1 MDRRSALS
9 LDPDEFRAIGHALVD
24 DLAELFASLESPSE
38 LPVATGESVEEHQA
52 ALGDRPLPEQGSP
65 AAELLAEAR
74 DLLFAHATHIGH
86 PRFLGYVCGSQAAI
100 GPLAELLA
108 AGVNQNLGG
117 YPLGPMA
124 AEIERQTVRWVAELL
139 GYPEDAGGLFVSGGN
154 MANFVGFVAARR
166 AKAAGDVRADGPG
179 GEHLTAYCSA
189 ETHTWAQKAADLF
202 GLGTASLRWIETDE
216 AQRLRV
222 DDLRAAI
229 AADREAGSHP
239 FLVIGSAGSVSTG
252 AVDPLRALAELCAE
266 EGLWFHVD
274 GAYGG
279 FAACLPEA
287 SDDLK
292 ALALADSVA
301 VDPHKWL
308 YVPVEA
314 GCALVRDEQALL
326 DAFSYRPPYYH
337 LPEGQLNYFEYGP
350 QNTRGFRALKVWLA
364 LRQAGRSGYEAMI
377 REDCRLARLLFDLA
391 EAEPDLEAVTHGL
404 SITTF
409 RYAPEGVDDEELDRL
424 NEQLVERL
432 QAGGEV
438 FLSNAVVDGRYCL
451 RICIVNFRTTEADI
465 RALPEI
471 VSRVGAQSPQKR
483 RRFAPHGSRLRSQL
497 GEPPGSPDPLP

>member
-1 MDRRSALS
+1 MERQSALS
-9 LDPDEFRAIGHALVD
+9 LDPEEFRAIGHALVD
-24 DLAELFASLESPSE
+24 DLAALFESLESPSE
-38 LPVATGESVEEHQA
+38 LPVVGADGAADVQA
-52 ALGDRPLPEQGSP
+52 ALGERPLPELGSAP
-65 AAELLAEAR
+65 AELVAEAR
-74 DLLFAHATHIGH
+74 DLLLAHATHIGH

-100 GPLAELLA
+100 GALAELLA
-108 AGVNQNLGG
+108 ASVNQNVGG

-124 AEIERQTVRWVAELL
+124 AEIERQTVRWIAELL
-139 GYPEDAGGLFVSGGN
+139 GYPPDSGGLFVSGGN
-154 MANFVGFVAARR
+154 MANFIGFVAARR

-179 GEHLTAYCSA
+179 GERFTAYCSA
-189 ETHTWAQKAADLF
+189 ETHTWMQKAADLF
-202 GLGTASLRWIETDE
+202 GLGTSSLRWIETDGE
-216 AQRLRV
+216 RRMRIDALRE
-222 DDLRAAI
+222 AI
-229 AADREAGSHP
+229 AADRAAGSRP
-239 FLVIGSAGSVSTG
+239 FLVVGTAGSVSTG
-252 AVDPLRALAELCAE
+252 AVDPLLELAALCAE

-287 SDDLK
+287 SEDLK

-337 LPEGQLNYFEYGP
+337 MPEGISYFEYGP

-364 LRQAGRSGYEAMI
+364 LQQAGRSGYEAMI
-377 REDCRLARLLFDLA
+377 REDCRLARLLYDLA
-391 EAEPDLEAVTHGL
+391 EADPELEARTHGL

-409 RYAPEGVDDEELDRL
+409 RYAPPGADEEELDRL
-424 NEQLVERL
+424 NEELVDRL

-438 FLSNAVVDGRYCL
+438 FLSNAIVDTRYCL
-451 RICIVNFRTTEADI
+451 RACIVNFRTTGADV

-471 VSRVGAQSPQKR
+471 VKRVGAGLYS
-483 RRFAPHGSRLRSQL
+483 STLR
-497 GEPPGSPDPLP
+497 